1 MIEALKKK
9 SRRGFLTIPI
19 LSMPTFCAPFNRIYS
34 LDDFNS
40 YPFLL
45 VTHSGSAFSLL
56 LGK

>member
-34 LDDFNS
+34 LDDFN
-40 YPFLL
+40 PFLL